1 MKLTELAQI
10 HSLFH
15 TDWHPEN
22 GDFVKEN
29 SINDR
34 KIMESRIRRH
44 KIAVWTLTS
53 LIFLLFAISMVLLSK

>member
-1 MKLTELAQI
+1 MKLTELTQI

-15 TDWHPEN
+15 TDWHPNN

-29 SINDR
+29 SIKDGE
-34 KIMESRIRRH
+34 IMESRIRRH
-44 KIAVWTLTS
+44 KFVVWTLTT